1 MPCNSR
7 TYITCDSDSDE
18 NLYRMHDAPYQSR
31 SPYGSDSRLCDNSN
45 VNRRRHSSYSHED
58 ILNLKFQQPTI
69 DPRYRDSRPFV
80 SSASNIYSYNARR
93 DFFSRRRSSSSL
105 HDDIIQPFQPLQK
118 FIRPDGILRK
128 SNTTL
133 NSSTNLSEKSN
144 SKWDLNPSIFIEEYS
159 DDKEVEVKSN
169 CSSTNVSCAEAH
181 EPLNEETVAPFLAFE
196 EIPFI
201 DDENDNSTDHSEI
214 YVPQMALNSHY
225 ADHCKEGGGSAAKKP
240 LVIRNRKTV
249 SFDLME
255 SKDGSTDDE
264 LAACT
269 KHAVMNKSNTW
280 DQHIN
285 NIKHSSNAGTK
296 QPNETIFKYCT
307 YNRPSKADGSGNLS
321 FKKPLQLEQENFDKI
336 FAHFDDDEYDEPS
349 HHNNN
354 NKKTT
359 VTQLPNTSITSVT
372 NNTKELPMKMAKP
385 VAWVPTNLYDK
396 LSYGNGKVQA
406 LRSYFESMSEPTPND
421 FLTDEEQS
429 STIDQLREWSSF
441 GTKSDRF
448 KQKCSHSVF
457 NLSDIGGSRCQFC
470 ANKQKCS
477 NLDRCMSVPNMNN
490 YHLKPDMIIPE
501 LKMDRPYAKYRN
513 CRTHGNDKFFTRN
526 SSELNP
532 KRYYDDA
539 HNYIPC
545 SSPYHRSRF
554 LTLRKIKH
562 DQNQKKVRSA
572 SGSTVELNGSE
583 SDGGME
589 PR

>member
-18 NLYRMHDAPYQSR
+18 NLYRMHDAAYQSR
-31 SPYGSDSRLCDNSN
+31 SPFGSDSRLCDNLN
-45 VNRRRHSSYSHED
+45 VQRRRHSSYSHED

-105 HDDIIQPFQPLQK
+105 HEDIIQPFQPLQK

-128 SNTTL
+128 SNATL

-159 DDKEVEVKSN
+159 DDKEAEVKSN
-169 CSSTNVSCAEAH
+169 CSSTNLSLAEAH
-181 EPLNEETVAPFLAFE
+181 EPLNEEAVAPFLKFE

-201 DDENDNSTDHSEI
+201 DDENDNSSDQSEI

-225 ADHCKEGGGSAAKKP
+225 ENQCRGSEKKP
-240 LVIRNRKTV
+240 LIIRNRKTV

-255 SKDGSTDDE
+255 SKDDHTDDE
-264 LAACT
+264 LAST
-269 KHAVMNKSNTW
+269 KHMMNKSNTW
-280 DQHIN
+280 DHIN
-285 NIKHSSNAGTK
+285 NIKPSNTGTK
-296 QPNETIFKYCT
+296 KPNETIFKYCT
-307 YNRPSKADGSGNLS
+307 YNRPSKADESENLS
-321 FKKPLQLEQENFDKI
+321 FKKPMQLEQENFDKI
-336 FAHFDDDEYDEPS
+336 FAHFDDDEFDEQC
-349 HHNNN
+349 HQ
-354 NKKTT
+354 NKNVPILSET
-359 VTQLPNTSITSVT
+359 VTSVT
-372 NNTKELPMKMAKP
+372 NNTKEMPKMAKP

-406 LRSYFESMSEPTPND
+406 LRSYFESMSEKTPND
-421 FLTDEEQS
+421 FLTEEEQS

-441 GTKSDRF
+441 GTKSDNF

-457 NLSDIGGSRCQFC
+457 NLSDIGSKCQFC
-470 ANKQKCS
+470 VNKHKCS

-490 YHLKPDMIIPE
+490 YHLKADMIIPE
-501 LKMDRPYAKYRN
+501 LKMDLPFAKYRN
-513 CRTHGNDKFFTRN
+513 CRTHGNFKN
-526 SSELNP
+526 SQELNS
-532 KRYYDDA
+532 KKYYDFA
-539 HNYIPC
+539 YNYIPC

-572 SGSTVELNGSE
+572 SGSTVELNGSD